1 MEEPTHVSRLQELRI
16 PHMGSVENAKLVTWR
31 VSEGEPFKSGQVL
44 YEVETDKTVTEVEA
58 DADGVLARR
67 DADEG
72 DEKKTGDLIGYVAVP
87 GTTAEV
93 IQASRH
99 SGAITIS
106 SCVKGR
112 REVLS
117 RDEPLREAASR
128 TIGGDPAAEA
138 GTFCEF
144 EQERA

>member
-31 VSEGEPFKSGQVL
+31 ICEGEAFKSGQVL

-72 DEKKTGDLIGYVAVP
+72 DDKKIGDLIGYVAVP
-87 GTTAEV
+87 GTTAEM
-93 IQASRH
+93 IQASL
-99 SGAITIS
+99 AA
-106 SCVKGR
+106 
-112 REVLS
+112 
-117 RDEPLREAASR
+117 LRTSE
-128 TIGGDPAAEA
+128 TQTVTGG
-138 GTFCEF
+138 
-144 EQERA
+144 Q